1 MVVGPQRLVEK
12 PATKTSTT
20 RVVVLSAAA
29 VEILA
34 AHRLRCAERAA
45 GAGAEHAPDRLIF
58 STSADGTKPW
68 WPSSATRSVRLLQE
82 RAGLPL
88 VALQELR
95 RFHSS
100 LLIVGGVDMATES
113 ERLGHGPTVAL
124 RSYARSNREAHER
137 AADVVADA
145 LTEPRAAQA

>member
-1 MVVGPQRLVEK
+1 M
-12 PATKTSTT
+12 
-20 RVVVLSAAA
+20 
-29 VEILA
+29 
-34 AHRLRCAERAA
+34 
-45 GAGAEHAPDRLIF
+45 
-58 STSADGTKPW
+58 
-68 WPSSATRSVRLLQE
+68 LQE
-82 RAGLPL
+82 RLGLPP

-137 AADVVADA
+137 AADVVAEA
-145 LTEPRAAQA
+145 LAALRSAAS